1 MQNFFSWILIATAC
15 FWGAQSGATHIE
27 AKIDARQAWAQ
38 SLSNEDLGI
47 FFYAVGANNSTL
59 VIQLTPPES
68 DASGCDSV
76 MATLLVRQDFLR
88 TAYYGYGMRE
98 VRCETMNEDGVM
110 TGRIARDIVPP
121 DPAPPAA
128 PLPHTVPMRHEA
140 RVTDAKA

>member
-27 AKIDARQAWAQ
+27 AKIDTRQAWAQ
-38 SLSNEDLGI
+38 SLSNDDSGI
-47 FFYAVGANNSTL
+47 FFYAVGANNRTL

-68 DASGCDSV
+68 DVSGCDSV

-98 VRCETMNEDGVM
+98 VRCETMNEDGVT
-110 TGRIARDIVPP
+110 TGRITRDIVPP
-121 DPAPPAA
+121 DPAPPAS

-140 RVTDAKA
+140 RVTDARA